1 MNAVKNSALLLAFGA
16 PFILYAAWQVRGA
29 AGGDAGGSAPP
40 ADAGQTREQ
49 LAATGAKAS
58 QFADESRKALD
69 AAQST
74 AGGPAP
80 VSSEPAVAETL
91 KAATARTADLA
102 DLERF
107 LSGAEKP
114 VFAGKLK
121 PRYEEW
127 AREQVASKR
136 AEDAVR
142 AWLRKPPPVA
152 GAADADK
159 ALTEVGKL
167 IDEAA
172 GQSRF
177 ANKGRAAEWRLRARL
192 HVIDQLTKLA
202 NKQYADA
209 ANAKLPLDPGT
220 NAATTAVSTLDALK
234 KQLNELK
241 QDLQQADEAKTP
253 LDPALRKEA
262 AGKGANADEYAAR
275 EELLTLF
282 AKPDLFDN
290 AGGAEAWLKSVAEQY
305 AKTKDTAVQKL
316 IRSKVQ
322 EFADAFVPPAAQLD
336 DKVLVKGAEVP
347 RKDVVIKY
355 QEREGGETKRAQLS
369 GDFEG
374 TNEFNFEKKYPGD
387 GTFVVAKGSEEVP
400 GALKP
405 TDLSRAALAYNAAR
419 AKLAERP
426 APRWTPESVAA
437 LKKACEAQRELV
449 DQLRLPERKG
459 AGAAPKVA
467 TRVLGLAAGMAAC
480 DDLFRPE
487 R

>member
-1 MNAVKNSALLLAFGA
+1 MNAVKNSALLLALGA
-16 PFILYAAWQVRGA
+16 PFVLYAAWQVRGA
-29 AGGDAGGSAPP
+29 VGGDAGGSAPP
-40 ADAGQTREQ
+40 AEVGQTKEQ
-49 LAATGAKAS
+49 LAAAGAKAS
-58 QFADESRKALD
+58 KFADEARKALD
-69 AAQST
+69 AAQSN

-80 VSSEPAVAETL
+80 ASGEPSVAETL

-107 LSGAEKP
+107 LAGAEKP

-136 AEDAVR
+136 ADEAVR
-142 AWLRKPPPVA
+142 AWFRKPPPVA
-152 GAADADK
+152 GAADAEK
-159 ALTEVGKL
+159 VMGEVNKL
-167 IDEAA
+167 IDESA

-177 ANKGRAAEWRLRARL
+177 ANKGRAAEWRLQARL

-220 NAATTAVSTLDALK
+220 NAATTAVSTLGALRAHLAALK
-234 KQLNELK
+234 EELR
-241 QDLQQADEAKTP
+241 QADETKAP
-253 LDPALRKEA
+253 LDPEFRRSA
-262 AGKGANADEYAAR
+262 AGKGANADEYSAR
-275 EELLTLF
+275 EELLKLF
-282 AKPDLFDN
+282 ARPDLFDN
-290 AGGAEAWLKSVAEQY
+290 AAGAEEWLKSVAEQL
-305 AKTKDTAVQKL
+305 ARTKDRDAQKL
-316 IRSKVQ
+316 IRGKVQ
-322 EFADAFVPPAAQLD
+322 EFADAFVPAAAQLD

-355 QEREGGETKRAQLS
+355 QEREGGETKRAPLAA
-369 GDFEG
+369 DAEG
-374 TNEFNFEKKYPGD
+374 VNEFNFEKKYPGD

-405 TDLSRAALAYNAAR
+405 TDLSKAAVAYNAAR
-419 AKLAERP
+419 AKVADRP

-437 LKKACEAQRELV
+437 LKKACEGQRELV
-449 DQLRLPERKG
+449 DQLRIPERKS
-459 AGAAPKVA
+459 AGAPPKVA

-480 DDLFRPE
+480 EDLFRPE